1 MAQSTNATWRR
12 SGARDTIV
20 VMGVLLGLMGLM
32 FAVPLQPFQIPGYLL
47 LVGFSPV
54 EAVVEGADS
63 GVAFYALFGVYVLVL
78 SLIGSVTATV
88 FRHRTRN
95 SELASWRFGLAGA
108 LAVTSTIALLFSVST
123 LMSGTD
129 PTPAFTGLVTALVL
143 FGLTAISATL

>member
-12 SGARDTIV
+12 SGVRDTVV

-47 LVGFSPV
+47 LIGFSPV

-95 SELASWRFGLAGA
+95 SEMASWRFGLAGA